1 MGMADDT
8 RAGMTG
14 PARHVYGPRPL
25 GAVVPAVTRGVFSK
39 HKPALGQLLSDWPLI
54 VGPALAATTT
64 PRRLSAGTLTLG
76 CAGPIALELQH
87 LSTQLIDRINT
98 TVGRKLVER
107 LRFIPQLPE
116 AAPLPPPPPTPAE
129 TAAARKAAA
138 RKIEDFPPG
147 PLRDALLGLG
157 TAVHRRRRGALPHR
171 SASRLDPAGA

>member
-1 MGMADDT
+1 MADDT

-25 GAVVPAVTRGVFSK
+25 GAVVPAVTRGVFRK

-107 LRFIPQLPE
+107 LRFIPQVPDI
-116 AAPLPPPPPTPAE
+116 AALPPPGPPTAAE
-129 TAAARKAAA
+129 TAAARRAAA

-157 TAVHRRRRGALPHR
+157 TAVHRRRRGAPP
-171 SASRLDPAGA
+171 LDPAGA